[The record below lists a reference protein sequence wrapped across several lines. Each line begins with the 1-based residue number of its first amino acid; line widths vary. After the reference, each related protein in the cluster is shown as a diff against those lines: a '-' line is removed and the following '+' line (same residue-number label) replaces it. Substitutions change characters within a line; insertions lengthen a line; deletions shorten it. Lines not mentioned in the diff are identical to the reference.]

1 MNMRASRSALPLIGL
16 VALGLSLRLPGLGRV
31 PLHQDE
37 GLNGWLTLL
46 VHWWGRFEYQ
56 PSDNHGPFLYYAG
69 ALFFRLLGPSEFSLR
84 LAPAL
89 AGALIPLGLLPAR
102 RWFPGGGLLFA
113 GLLFAV
119 APALVYFSRAA
130 IHEIH
135 LVFFSALLAASLARF
150 AARPSRGWA
159 AACGAA
165 AAVCFATK
173 ETALLTAA
181 SLGVGALAGG
191 AAWLAAQP
199 SGWRWEGLRA
209 RGLEAVRAAPVGLL
223 VFAAGITLL
232 YSAFFTSAAGLR
244 GFFEAFGYWFEY
256 GVTGRN
262 QPKPFGYFWE
272 LMAYSEGACRWL
284 VLPAAALA
292 VLRRSPAGHALTGWA
307 LAAFGIYSSIR
318 YKTPW
323 CVLQIDL
330 PVFALIGWAA
340 GHCWSIARDRSSS
353 ITLRAAAALGVGAA
367 LLPAVGM
374 LYRSVED
381 VRDRYDD
388 PALPYVYNHT
398 MRSYFALLQ
407 DLFGVADAAPGA
419 DGRGLRNVNSEAP
432 DPVRWYLYTRGWD
445 LARERYRDNPPPPL
459 DWLQH
464 AEVVIT
470 SPRHLP
476 EIRNALPTTG
486 AAWHEESYPT
496 RPGVATTVF
505 YRQELWDRYQAAGG
519 RAVSPW
525 PRPAVDAPAPPE
537 PEDGR

>member
-1 MNMRASRSALPLIGL
+1 MRAWGFALTLAGL
-16 VALGLSLRLPGLGRV
+16 LALGLALRLSGLERV

-37 GLNGWLTLL
+37 GLNGWLTLAL
-46 VHWWGRFEYQ
+46 HWWGRFEYQ
-56 PSDNHGPFLYYAG
+56 PSDNHGPFLYYTG
-69 ALFFRLLGPSEFSLR
+69 ALFFRALGPSELSLR

-89 AGALIPLGLLPAR
+89 AGALLPLGLLPAR

-119 APALVYFSRAA
+119 APGLVYFSRTA

-135 LVFFSALLAASLARF
+135 LVLFSALLAASLARF
-150 AARPSRGWA
+150 AAQPSARWA

-181 SLGVGALAGG
+181 SLAVGGLAGG

-199 SGWRWEGLRA
+199 SGERGERLR
-209 RGLEAVRAAPVGLL
+209 RRVGEAVRAAPLGLL
-223 VFAAGITLL
+223 VFAAGLILF

-262 QPKPFGYFWE
+262 QSRPSGYFWE
-272 LMAYSEGACRWL
+272 LMASSQGACRWL
-284 VLPAAALA
+284 ALPAAALA
-292 VLRRSPAGHALTGWA
+292 VLRRDPAGLALTGWA
-307 LAAFGIYSSIR
+307 LAAFGLYSAIP

-330 PVFALIGWAA
+330 PVFALVGQAA
-340 GHCWSIARDRSSS
+340 GHCLVAMRDRCVSM
-353 ITLRAAAALGVGAA
+353 TLRTAAALGVGAA
-367 LLPAVGM
+367 LLAAAGM
-374 LYRSVED
+374 LIRSAED

-388 PALPYVYNHT
+388 PARPYVYHHT
-398 MRSYFALLQ
+398 QRSFFALLQ
-407 DLFGVADAAPGA
+407 DLFGVAEAAPGA
-419 DGRGLRNVNSEAP
+419 DGRGLRTVNSEAP
-432 DPVRWYLYTRGWD
+432 DPVRWYLYSRGWD
-445 LARERYRDNPPPPL
+445 LARERHRDNPAPPL
-459 DWLQH
+459 DWLEQ
-464 AEVVIT
+464 AEIVIS

-476 EIRNALPTTG
+476 EIRKTLPATG
-486 AAWHEESYPT
+486 TAWHEESYPT

-519 RAVSPW
+519 RAASPW
-525 PRPAVDAPAPPE
+525 PRPAARAPAPPM
-537 PEDGR
+537 PEDFR